1 VAGALVGRWK
11 ASGLLDASQMARLDS
26 ASFELADLEGVVLGQ
41 ATADGTIRVDLD
53 AAGHGW
59 YVDLTP
65 ERDEEFLATDRDGV
79 WIASRESEAADRIDL
94 LTVLAHELGH
104 ALGFEHTD
112 PIGGEAWMA
121 ETLLP
126 GVRILPMAADGVIN
140 LDAAGYAAQLGADDP
155 STELLR
161 SAALAAAFEEIRL
174 DDDDDDDDAGDD
186 AWLWIDD
193 ESEATA
199 TSGLVDWD

>member
-1 VAGALVGRWK
+1 
-11 ASGLLDASQMARLDS
+11 
-26 ASFELADLEGVVLGQ
+26 
-41 ATADGTIRVDLD
+41 
-53 AAGHGW
+53 
-59 YVDLTP
+59 
-65 ERDEEFLATDRDGV
+65 V

-112 PIGGEAWMA
+112 PIGGDAWMA

-126 GVRILPMAADGVIN
+126 GVRILPMAGDGVIN
-140 LDAAGYAAQLGADDP
+140 LDAAGYTAQLSADGR

-174 DDDDDDDDAGDD
+174 DEDDDDADESAGDD